1 MRVGLVHKSLS
12 ISTQEA
18 HEPDI
23 TKYEHRECPKSSN
36 LVVGVHVFGEERPAS
51 VELLWRLGRCRPSHT
66 AGTVAEEID
75 SSKHELAF
83 DPLNVI

>member
-1 MRVGLVHKSLS
+1 MSPILPNMSTGNALNLPILS
-12 ISTQEA
+12 SAPMCLGRSGQ
-18 HEPDI
+18 P
-23 TKYEHRECPKSSN
+23 RSSFF
-36 LVVGVHVFGEERPAS
+36 GVLG
-51 VELLWRLGRCRPSHT
+51 LGRCRPSHT

>member
-1 MRVGLVHKSLS
+1 MSPILPNMMSTGNALNLPSLL
-12 ISTQEA
+12 
-18 HEPDI
+18 
-23 TKYEHRECPKSSN
+23 SSSPMCW
-36 LVVGVHVFGEERPAS
+36 GEEDRPS